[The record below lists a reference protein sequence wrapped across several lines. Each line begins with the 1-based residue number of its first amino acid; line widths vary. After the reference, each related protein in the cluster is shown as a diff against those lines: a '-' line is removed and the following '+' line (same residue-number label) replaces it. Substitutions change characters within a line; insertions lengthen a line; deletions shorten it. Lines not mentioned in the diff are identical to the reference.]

1 MNSAA
6 SLVPLSWLPQ
16 AAEEPPEEAS
26 GPLACGA
33 EHFIPALCPGVAGE
47 QGWCSLQ
54 RSGFGCSAINSKV
67 LKDSVIASGVTWGA

>member
-33 EHFIPALCPGVAGE
+33 EAFHSRTVPRGGRGAGLVLAAEVWLWVLCY
-47 QGWCSLQ
+47 QQ
-54 RSGFGCSAINSKV
+54 
-67 LKDSVIASGVTWGA
+67 